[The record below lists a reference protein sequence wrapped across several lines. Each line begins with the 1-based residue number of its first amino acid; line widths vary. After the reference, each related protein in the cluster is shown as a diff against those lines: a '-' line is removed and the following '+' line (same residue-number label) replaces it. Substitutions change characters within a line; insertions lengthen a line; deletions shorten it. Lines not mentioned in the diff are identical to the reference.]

1 MVSLKERIHQK
12 NFVSSA
18 QEAVLNIMV
27 TSAWLNASISKTLT
41 GFDITPSQYNV
52 LRILRGAFPEHL
64 TCSTIGER
72 LLDRT
77 PDVTRLL
84 DRLERAGYL
93 VRHRAKH
100 DRRVVEVAI
109 NEAGLELLSRIDPLI
124 DSWQESVASAL
135 TAEEFTLLSSL
146 LDRVRSLEDQEG

>member
-1 MVSLKERIHQK
+1 MVSLKERINQK
-12 NFVSSA
+12 SFASSA
-18 QEAVLNIMV
+18 QEAMLNIMV
-27 TSAWLNASISKTLT
+27 TSAWLNASISKTLS

-52 LRILRGAFPEHL
+52 LRILRGASPEHL
-64 TCSTIGER
+64 TCSTIGDR

-109 NEAGLELLSRIDPLI
+109 NEAGLELLSRIDPLVEG
-124 DSWQESVASAL
+124 WQEKVASML
-135 TAEEFTLLSSL
+135 SDDEFAHLSTL
-146 LDRVRSLEDQEG
+146 LDRVRTLEDQEG